1 MDENY
6 LDSLLN
12 EVSLDK
18 EIDHK
23 IEEELDNQMEKEK
36 RLYQEQQEMS
46 DEDLF
51 NMDLELDINDIQ
63 TEQDLHF
70 SEMQMDELDH
80 LDNLAD
86 LDIGDLDFADIDFDD
101 LDVTK
106 LDDIETDD
114 LDDLLKEFEGD
125 LDVGTVFGDSN
136 VKEEDTNIPDLESSS
151 FDFDSD
157 ILNSVEDVP
166 AQEQTAD
173 LNEDSFNAD
182 QFLDNLLDDTDMS
195 SMNKVEETPSNS
207 TQEALDETLDEDL
220 DLLTALEEFGGFD
233 TLSQENETKED
244 PFEQLSD
251 KDNDDLDDILS
262 LLGLEDAPDA
272 GSTTSSADTLSAD
285 TSSFQND
292 ESMDLSLDDIPE
304 LPPSKPGLKQKLM
317 EIIFGE
323 PDEDDIL
330 SEEELAEIEMKKAA
344 KKQRKEE
351 ARQAREEKAQVAK
364 EAKEAKS
371 NQKKK
376 DVEDKKILKAQKK
389 ALLQAE
395 EMAEAAKEKK
405 LNKPAVV
412 FIFTLFLG
420 ATVLFLMGTNNFNYS
435 LVIERAANYFANQK
449 YRKAFD
455 EIVGVEV
462 KEKDEELKDRIYT
475 VMYVERLYESY
486 LNNEELNRPEKAL
499 DSLLRGVD
507 KYYEHYEEAEQLGV
521 TSDLDYSFNQ
531 IKTMLNE
538 KYGITVEQAVEINA
552 MENYDYVQFIQSVV
566 NQQEEDVEE

>member
-262 LLGLEDAPDA
+262 LLGLEDATDA
-272 GSTTSSADTLSAD
+272 GSTTSSADI
-285 TSSFQND
+285 SSVQND

-475 VMYVERLYESY
+475 VTYVERLYESY

>member
-262 LLGLEDAPDA
+262 LLGLEDATDA
-272 GSTTSSADTLSAD
+272 GSTTSSADI
-285 TSSFQND
+285 SSVQND